1 MPGERVKP
9 HILKGG
15 KYTHG
20 LEFSIRKTVPSLHS
34 FMQSSICI
42 SNRLMD
48 IGQFFVLQ
56 PSTIII
62 YFVVQTD
69 PALTMGTSSGL
80 APESFSR
87 VLVQSPALA
96 S

>member
-1 MPGERVKP
+1 MPGEWVKP
-9 HILKGG
+9 HVLNGG
-15 KYTHG
+15 KYTHD
-20 LEFSIRKTVPSLHS
+20 LEFSVRKKTVPSHHS
-34 FMQSSICI
+34 FTQSSIYI
-42 SNRLMD
+42 SNGLTD

-62 YFVVQTD
+62 SFVVQTD
-69 PALTMGTSSGL
+69 PALTT
-80 APESFSR
+80 FSH